1 MLNSL
6 RTGAKSLPMRI
17 FLITLAVGFAMWG
30 IGDVFRAV
38 STSDSAI
45 RVGDVNVTPLKVAE
59 EFDRSRRTY
68 FPGAN
73 NSEAM
78 ASGLLNNIVSEMAR
92 RALFVAEGERMGL
105 TVTRKMQKD
114 TLGRETAFLD
124 DTGQFSAI
132 RFQDA
137 LSRAGLTETRYLEY
151 INDALMRDQV
161 LAALNIGIVYPAS
174 ISEQLARWRLEHR
187 VVAVGNIPVDIDAVP
202 TPGEADLNAW
212 YQENSSGFDSPDLR
226 YVTVAVISPDVL
238 MDKVTITD
246 ASLKDAY
253 ESRIDSYRSPEER
266 KLRQMIFNDAA
277 DAEGARSRLD
287 GGEDFAAIAKDML
300 RLDEED
306 TDLGS
311 LSRDD
316 LTEKLADAAFS
327 ASEGSWV
334 GPVTTALGHHLIMV
348 ESITPETMLSLD
360 DVRAELEDEL
370 KREKATDLVYQR
382 VASLEDALASGATIE
397 EAARSS
403 DADLVIIDGMDRNG
417 RDIDGNTLD
426 GIAGDTLFR
435 QSVWTAELG
444 RDGLVEE
451 ANADTFFVL
460 RLDREEEKRPR
471 DLTEVRTRAI
481 EAMRLETAIRNAREK
496 AEMIS
501 SATNPKDAASQAGI
515 SLETSTPMRR
525 DGVGFDNAD
534 ARLIANEAFTLDLN
548 ETSYI
553 ETGRAAIILM
563 VVAIT
568 PAEEDAVRAE
578 AERFQA
584 NLGETVAQGVEF
596 TLANGL
602 NTIHEI
608 DVNIAGVQQLLLGSG
623 N

>member
-45 RVGDVNVTPLKVAE
+45 RIGDVNVTPLKVAE

-73 NSEAM
+73 NSEAI

-92 RALFVAEGERMGL
+92 RALFVAEGERIGL
-105 TVTRKMQKD
+105 AVTRKMQKD

-124 DTGQFSAI
+124 DAGQFSVI

-161 LAALNIGIVYPAS
+161 LTALNIGIVYPAS
-174 ISEQLARWRLEHR
+174 ISEELARWRLEHR

-202 TPGEADLNAW
+202 APGEAELNAW
-212 YQENSSGFDSPDLR
+212 YAENSSGFDSPDLR
-226 YVTVAVISPDVL
+226 YVTAAVLSPDVL
-238 MDKVTITD
+238 MEKVTLSD
-246 ASLKDAY
+246 ASLNDAY
-253 ESRIDSYRSPEER
+253 ESRIDTYRSPEER
-266 KLRQMIFNDAA
+266 KLRQMIFTDAGDA
-277 DAEGARSRLD
+277 DTARSRLD
-287 GGEDFAAIAKDML
+287 GGEEFTAIAKDML
-300 RLDEED
+300 SLDGDD
-306 TDLGS
+306 TDLGT

-316 LTEKLADAAFS
+316 LTEELAEAAFS
-327 ASEGSWV
+327 ASEGQWA
-334 GPVTTALGHHLIMV
+334 GPVKTALGHHLILV
-348 ESITPETMLSLD
+348 ESVTPATVLSLD

-370 KREKATDLVYQR
+370 KREQATDLVYQR

-397 EAARSS
+397 EAAKSS
-403 DADLVIIDGMDRNG
+403 DAELVIIAGMDRNG

-435 QSVWTAELG
+435 QSVWTAEPG
-444 RDGLVEE
+444 QDGLVEE

-471 DLTEVRTRAI
+471 DLAEVRIRAI

-501 SATNPKDAASQAGI
+501 SATDPKEAARKAGI

-534 ARLIANEAFTLDLN
+534 ARLIANEAFTLEVD

-553 ETGRAAIILM
+553 ETGRAAIVIM
-563 VVAIT
+563 VEAVT
-568 PAEEDAVRAE
+568 PADEDAVRAE
-578 AERFQA
+578 TERFQA
-584 NLGETVAQGVEF
+584 NLGESVAQGVEF

-602 NTIHEI
+602 NGIHDI
-608 DVNIAGVQQLLLGSG
+608 DVNITSVQQLLLGSG